1 MSTAALEGDYSL
13 KNKPT
18 NNKKS
23 MTEANDSLREDHRED
38 TKTHVSW

>member
-1 MSTAALEGDYSL
+1 MSTAVLKGDYSL

-23 MTEANDSLREDHRED
+23 MTVANDSLRGDHRED
-38 TKTHVSW
+38 RKTHVS